1 MVWWNKT
8 NKNLVGVGNPQ
19 NLNQRFSLTS
29 PTKEG
34 DLQERPQNNR
44 HSLHLASPTRGGD
57 LHRKSVGFK
66 TLTITCLA
74 LALISTISLNIIRTY
89 SINNTRTNAL
99 GSSSATTSQG
109 SAATLANDP
118 ITIALDIAP
127 ITTSTSSSCDPSN
140 PKTICL
146 NPGNGGIAVGGHNI
160 TINTNSPSGWYM
172 TATANSNDGT
182 TNLVNTD
189 DNSKVIPTL
198 PNTVTIKNATKL
210 ADNTWGI
217 ALPYG
222 SWLAEG
228 YYNDETDYLSND
240 QPTLANTVWTSMDY
254 INSLLDDARGIASQ
268 QATGPATRHIYYGVR
283 VDNPDKLL
291 AGDYQIKVTYT
302 ATAILPPAPELNTI
316 TPNTFYLTS
325 GHDGTVKIK
334 GSNTPTPLSNITN
347 IYLDLNGNGTM
358 DSYEECR
365 DLTIDSEDTTNS
377 TLICTMPTDT
387 YLQYLGETTILSNLT
402 TTNNG
407 NGAGTYFIRLI
418 HTGGDTATN
427 LTYTYRNPSGQIPTT
442 SSTNLPTDTNGTT
455 NRTMSI
461 CRNGDVNSDC
471 QVDIDSNMI
480 PVKYIGT
487 HKEPKW
493 AVVTNSEQS
502 TNQGLW
508 YNYSVGETATQG
520 GGAKWA
526 NAVTVTAD
534 KLDTY
539 RQAKQGNN
547 PDIVVD
553 EGDIIGYYTYIPRYA
568 YEVQRPNAVDR
579 VVSPQNFNIHFETAT
594 DTKKTPAESCNLAIN
609 TDPDNNPMWV
619 EQPSGTNS
627 TNADNAGPD
636 STNVL
641 AKDYRTTCV
650 NESGGTITRT
660 YGSATGTTWATHP
673 AFSWLGNDGNGE
685 ELNGLWIG
693 KYETTGSAINP
704 TILPNQK
711 HIGSM
716 DSSALGYIG
725 GYYTIAKHI
734 GTYDPNNTG
743 GNDVTVT
750 IDNVEQTLPTNG
762 QWSSKHNLNNT
773 TSHMLKNS
781 EWGAIAYLATSDYGA
796 GINRVFNN
804 AQYQSGTDGN
814 NQSSYGV
821 TGCGPD
827 NSSGSTSDYDYSDG
841 GAIGANTACRST
853 NIEYSYNG
861 IIGQLASTT
870 NNPYGIYDLAGGA
883 HEYVMGNYSS
893 SPDETDRHSYFNNTT
908 KPPYV
913 DIYLSTDFSSSDKP
927 AWATSTSTR
936 TNYYYND
943 ICTWGNCG
951 GDALHETKL
960 YQSVSSSYQSWG
972 DDSSYFVYSSRCWFQ
987 RGGYANDGSPAGLF
1001 YSYGVGGNT
1010 GSNSGFRSVLL
1021 AAP

>member
-1 MVWWNKT
+1 
-8 NKNLVGVGNPQ
+8 
-19 NLNQRFSLTS
+19 
-29 PTKEG
+29 
-34 DLQERPQNNR
+34 
-44 HSLHLASPTRGGD
+44 
-57 LHRKSVGFK
+57 
-66 TLTITCLA
+66 
-74 LALISTISLNIIRTY
+74 
-89 SINNTRTNAL
+89 
-99 GSSSATTSQG
+99 
-109 SAATLANDP
+109 
-118 ITIALDIAP
+118 
-127 ITTSTSSSCDPSN
+127 
-140 PKTICL
+140 
-146 NPGNGGIAVGGHNI
+146 
-160 TINTNSPSGWYM
+160 
-172 TATANSNDGT
+172 
-182 TNLVNTD
+182 
-189 DNSKVIPTL
+189 
-198 PNTVTIKNATKL
+198 
-210 ADNTWGI
+210 
-217 ALPYG
+217 
-222 SWLAEG
+222 
-228 YYNDETDYLSND
+228 
-240 QPTLANTVWTSMDY
+240 MDY
-254 INSLLDDARGIASQ
+254 INSLLDDERGIASQ
-268 QATGPATRHIYYGVR
+268 TATGPATRHIYYGVR
-283 VDNPDKLL
+283 VDNPDKLS

-302 ATAILPPAPELNTI
+302 ATAILPPAPELSTI
-316 TPNTFYLTS
+316 TPSTFYLTS

-365 DLTIDSEDTTNS
+365 DLTTDAEDTTNS

-407 NGAGTYFIRLI
+407 NGAGTYPIRLI

-442 SSTNLPTDTNGTT
+442 SSTNLPTDTNGNT

-461 CRNGDVNSDC
+461 CRNGDANSDC

-534 KLDTY
+534 SLATY
-539 RQAKQGNN
+539 QQAKQGNN
-547 PDIVVD
+547 PGVVVD
-553 EGDIIGYYTYIPRYA
+553 EGDILGYYTYIPRYA

-579 VVSPQNFNIHFETAT
+579 VVSPQNFNIHFETAK

-609 TDPDNNPMWV
+609 TDPDNNPMWAD
-619 EQPSGTNS
+619 GTPIEE
-627 TNADNAGPD
+627 AGPGN
-636 STNVL
+636 TNIL

-673 AFSWLGNDGNGE
+673 TFSWGTDTTGYT

-711 HIGSM
+711 HIGQMST
-716 DSSALGYIG
+716 SALGYIG

-734 GTYDPNNTG
+734 GVYDPNNTG

-750 IDNVEQTLPTNG
+750 IDNTEQTLLTND
-762 QWSSKHNLNNT
+762 QWSSKHNLANT

-804 AQYQSGTDGN
+804 AQYQSGADSN
-814 NQSSYGV
+814 NRPSSGV
-821 TGCGPD
+821 TGCGPI
-827 NSSGSTSDYDYSDG
+827 STTNINHYARYNDG
-841 GAIGANTACRST
+841 GTIGTNTACRST

-861 IIGQLASTT
+861 TIGQLASTT

-883 HEYVMGNYSS
+883 YEYVMGNYSND
-893 SPDETDRHSYFNNTT
+893 PNETYKQSYFNNTT
-908 KPPYV
+908 RPPYV
-913 DIYLSTDFSSSDKP
+913 DIYLSTNFSSSNKS
-927 AWATSTSTR
+927 AWATSTSV
-936 TNYYYND
+936 NYYYND

-951 GDALHETKL
+951 GDALHETKQ
-960 YQSVSSSYQSWG
+960 YQSVSSSTQSWG
-972 DDSSYFVYSSRCWFQ
+972 GDYSSFVGSNYRWFK
-987 RGGYANDGSPAGLF
+987 RGGDAVSTSSAGLF
-1001 YSYGVGGNT
+1001 YSSGDYGY
-1010 GSNSGFRSVLL
+1010 GSDNYGFRSVLL

>member
-1 MVWWNKT
+1 M
-8 NKNLVGVGNPQ
+8 
-19 NLNQRFSLTS
+19 
-29 PTKEG
+29 
-34 DLQERPQNNR
+34 
-44 HSLHLASPTRGGD
+44 
-57 LHRKSVGFK
+57 HRKSVGFK
-66 TLTITCLA
+66 TLTIACLA

-99 GSSSATTSQG
+99 GSSFATTSQG

-146 NPGNGGIAVGGHNI
+146 NPGDGGIAVGGHNI

-172 TATANSNDGT
+172 TAAANSNDGT
-182 TNLVNTD
+182 ANLVNTND
-189 DNSKVIPTL
+189 SSKVIPAL

-210 ADNTWGI
+210 TDNTWGV

-222 SWLAEG
+222 DWLASG
-228 YYNDETDYLSND
+228 YYNDEADYLSND
-240 QPTLANTVWTSMDY
+240 QPTLANTVWTSMDH
-254 INSLLDDARGIASQ
+254 INSLLDDERGIASQ
-268 QATGPATRHIYYGVR
+268 TAAGQATRHIYYGVR

-358 DSYEECR
+358 DNYEECR

-407 NGAGTYFIRLI
+407 NGAGTYPIRLI

-461 CRNGDVNSDC
+461 CRNGDPNSDC
-471 QVDIDSNMI
+471 QVDIDSNMYPI
-480 PVKYIGT
+480 AYVGT
-487 HKEPKW
+487 HSNAQWIPLDKGTIESS
-493 AVVTNSEQS
+493 AY
-502 TNQGLW
+502 QGLW

-526 NAVTVTAD
+526 NAITVSSSGRPYNVVPWDETGHD
-534 KLDTY
+534 PYLYKIVRDEENGVYRLREVLQLFYEHGTIPDEQGRTY
-539 RQAKQGNN
+539 SWEAGPIPEEN
-547 PDIVVD
+547 IL
-553 EGDIIGYYTYIPRYA
+553 GYYTYIPRYA

-579 VVSPQNFNIHFETAT
+579 VVSPQNFYIHFETAT
-594 DTKKTPAESCNLAIN
+594 DPKKTPAESCNLAIN
-609 TDPDNNPMWV
+609 TDPDNNPMWG
-619 EQPSGTNS
+619 EQGKPNI
-627 TNADNAGPD
+627 TNADNAGPN

-650 NESGGTITRT
+650 NESGGAITRT

-673 AFSWLGNDGNGE
+673 AFSWLDSNGNGE

-693 KYETTGSAINP
+693 KYETTGSAVNP

-711 HIGSM
+711 HIGAM
-716 DSSALGYIG
+716 DTSTLGHIG

-734 GTYDPNNTG
+734 GVYDPNNTG
-743 GNDVTVT
+743 GNDVTVA
-750 IDNVEQTLPTNG
+750 IDGTEQTLPTND
-762 QWSSKHNLNNT
+762 QWSSKHNLSSS

-796 GINRVFNN
+796 GIGRVFNN

-814 NQSSYGV
+814 NQSSQGV
-821 TGCGPD
+821 TGCGPISTT
-827 NSSGSTSDYDYSDG
+827 NINQSGTYTNG
-841 GAIGANTACRST
+841 GAIGTNTACSST

-883 HEYVMGNYSS
+883 LEYVMGNYSS
-893 SPDETDRHSYFNNTT
+893 SPNKATAYSGYPVNNDIAT
-908 KPPYV
+908 PYV
-913 DIYLSTDFSSSDKP
+913 DIYLSTDFSSSNSP
-927 AWATSTSTR
+927 AWATATST
-936 TNYYYND
+936 YYYPND
-943 ICTWGNCG
+943 ICAWGDCG

-960 YQSVSSSYQSWG
+960 YQSVSSDYQSWG
-972 DDSSYFVYSSRCWFQ
+972 DDISGFVDSSYRWFQ
-987 RGGYANDGSPAGLF
+987 RGGNANYGSYAGLF
-1001 YSYGVGGNT
+1001 SSNYSS
-1010 GSNSGFRSVLL
+1010 GSSSNNNGFRPVLL
-1021 AAP
+1021 TVP

>member
-1 MVWWNKT
+1 M
-8 NKNLVGVGNPQ
+8 
-19 NLNQRFSLTS
+19 
-29 PTKEG
+29 
-34 DLQERPQNNR
+34 
-44 HSLHLASPTRGGD
+44 
-57 LHRKSVGFK
+57 HRKSVGFK
-66 TLTITCLA
+66 TITITCLA

-146 NPGNGGIAVGGHNI
+146 NPGDGGIAVGGHNI

-182 TNLVNTD
+182 TNLVNTN

-210 ADNTWGI
+210 TDNTWGV

-222 SWLAEG
+222 DWLASG

-254 INSLLDDARGIASQ
+254 INSLLDDERGIASQ

-316 TPNTFYLTS
+316 TPSTLYLTS

-358 DSYEECR
+358 DNYEECR
-365 DLTIDSEDTTNS
+365 DLTIDTEDTSNS

-407 NGAGTYFIRLI
+407 NGAGIYPIRLI

-427 LTYTYRNPSGQIPTT
+427 LTYTYRNPSGQVPTT

-461 CRNGDVNSDC
+461 CRNGDPNSDC
-471 QVDIDSNMI
+471 QVDIDSNMYPI
-480 PVKYIGT
+480 AYVGT
-487 HKEPKW
+487 HSNAQWIPLDKGTIESS
-493 AVVTNSEQS
+493 AY
-502 TNQGLW
+502 QGLW

-526 NAVTVTAD
+526 NAITVSSSGRPYNVVPWDETGHD
-534 KLDTY
+534 PYLYKIVRDEENGVYRLSEVLQLFYEHGTIPDEQGRTY
-539 RQAKQGNN
+539 SWEAGPIPEKN
-547 PDIVVD
+547 IL
-553 EGDIIGYYTYIPRYA
+553 GYYTYIPRYA

-594 DTKKTPAESCNLAIN
+594 DPKKTPAESCNLAIN
-609 TDPDNNPMWV
+609 TDSDNNPMWG
-619 EQPSGTNS
+619 EQPSGNNS

-650 NESGGTITRT
+650 NESGGAISRLYTDANTA
-660 YGSATGTTWATHP
+660 GNNTTWATHP
-673 AFSWLGNDGNGE
+673 AFSWLDNDGNGT

-711 HIGSM
+711 HIGDMYSP
-716 DSSALGYIG
+716 ALGNIG

-734 GTYDPNNTG
+734 GVYDPNNTG

-750 IDNVEQTLPTNG
+750 IDNTEHTLPTND
-762 QWSSKHNLNNT
+762 QWSSKHNLSSS

-814 NQSSYGV
+814 NQSSRGM
-821 TGCGPD
+821 TGCGPY
-827 NSSGSTSDYDYSDG
+827 NSSGSTSYYRNG
-841 GAIGANTACRST
+841 GAIGTNTACRST

-861 IIGQLASTT
+861 TIGQLASTT

-883 HEYVMGNYSS
+883 YEYVMGNYSS
-893 SPDETDRHSYFNNTT
+893 NPNETYRDSYLGYTT

-913 DIYLSTDFSSSDKP
+913 DIYLSTDFSSSNKP
-927 AWATSTSTR
+927 AWATSTSTY
-936 TNYYYND
+936 YYYND
-943 ICTWGNCG
+943 ICAWGNCG
-951 GDALHETKL
+951 GDALHETEQ
-960 YQSVSSSYQSWG
+960 YQSVSGDTQSWG
-972 DDSSYFVYSSRCWFQ
+972 DDNSGFVYSSYRWFQ
-987 RGGYANDGSPAGLF
+987 RGSNAGGGSGAGLF
-1001 YSYGVGGNT
+1001 NSSYINGDTYYNC
-1010 GSNSGFRSVLL
+1010 GFRSVLL
-1021 AAP
+1021 SAP